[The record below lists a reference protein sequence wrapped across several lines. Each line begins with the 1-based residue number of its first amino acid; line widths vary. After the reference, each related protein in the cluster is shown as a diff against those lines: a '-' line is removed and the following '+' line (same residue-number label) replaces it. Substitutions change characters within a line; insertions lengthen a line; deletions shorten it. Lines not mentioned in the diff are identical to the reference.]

1 MSYPFHTKHCRE
13 GWGCPSSCPVRQ
25 LVEEHDR
32 LKVQLAKLDHPTKPK
47 TTKKA
52 DNG

>member
-32 LKVQLAKLDHPTKPK
+32 LKVQLAKLEKPK
-47 TTKKA
+47 PEPRKKN